1 MKISP
6 TMIMIAVSLL
16 PLPTMAYDA
25 YGTPFDGWGFVK
37 DDWQLV
43 CDNTLTCRAAGYAD
57 ESLVSEEIL
66 SASILLT
73 IVAGEKLP
81 SAEVILS
88 SEDYDEQ
95 EKLVSD
101 QLSKNTDK
109 VDLLLNDKSYGMV
122 QFSSDGRGQLSRAQI
137 QQLLKLA
144 NQNTKIQFT
153 SGIYKWQ
160 VSDKGL
166 AAILLK
172 LDEVQGRVGTSLA
185 FISKNNPNRQTPK
198 KALKIPI
205 VKKDYGY
212 LDDAALKAGKQ
223 ALDPKKL
230 AYFQANIKRWID
242 IDSEQFIG
250 SEANT
255 SDCELINPKSESSIN
270 LEKYSGDN
278 INWEFI
284 PVDAKHTLASHL
296 CWQGAYNMGAGY
308 WLINHDKPSQ
318 IKLITTSGSDYS
330 DGEIYAIHKDRGVG
344 DCWNSKTWV
353 WNGKNFAMT
362 EDSSTGMCRGFAGG
376 AWNLPTYTSEVI
388 RSNSQATNGDVTK

>member
-1 MKISP
+1 MKIS
-6 TMIMIAVSLL
+6 TTVIMIAGSLL
-16 PLPTMAYDA
+16 SVPAMADDA
-25 YGTPFDGWGFVK
+25 YGTPFEGWGFVK

-57 ESLVSEEIL
+57 EGLVSEEIL

-73 IVAGEKLP
+73 VVAGEKLP

-101 QLSKNTDK
+101 QLSENTDN
-109 VDLLLNDKSYGMV
+109 VELSLNNKSYGIV
-122 QFSSDGRGQLSRAQI
+122 QFSADGKGQLSRTQI

-172 LDEVQGRVGTSLA
+172 LDEVQGRVGTPLA

-205 VKKDYGY
+205 VKKDYSY
-212 LDDAALKAGKQ
+212 LDDAALEAGKQ

-230 AYFQANIKRWID
+230 AYFQANINRWVD
-242 IDSEQFIG
+242 IDSERLIG
-250 SEANT
+250 SEDGMG
-255 SDCELINPKSESSIN
+255 DCELVNPKSEASIN
-270 LEKYSGDN
+270 LAEYSSNNLD
-278 INWEFI
+278 WDFT
-284 PVDAKHTLASHL
+284 PVNANYTLASHL
-296 CWQGAYNMGAGY
+296 CWRGAYNMGAGF
-308 WLINHDKPSQ
+308 WLINHAKPSKPQ
-318 IKLITTSGSDYS
+318 LITTSASDYS
-330 DGEIYAIHKDRGVG
+330 DGEISAFHKDRGIG
-344 DCWNSKTWV
+344 DCWNSQTWV
-353 WNGKNFAMT
+353 WNGKTFALT

-388 RSNSQATNGDVTK
+388 KNDSKVH